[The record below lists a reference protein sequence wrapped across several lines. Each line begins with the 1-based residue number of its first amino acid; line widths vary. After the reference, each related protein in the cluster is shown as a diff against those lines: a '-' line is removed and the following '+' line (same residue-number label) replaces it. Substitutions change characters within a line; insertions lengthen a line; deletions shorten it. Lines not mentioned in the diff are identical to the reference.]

1 MSLKRNIVR
10 EILVVSGSQIL
21 VSAMLSLLIVMNEEV
36 WTKIIYLP

>member
-1 MSLKRNIVR
+1 MSLKRTIVR

-36 WTKIIYLP
+36 WTKIAYLP